1 MIFTLRS
8 SAPEESLAIGRRLGS
23 QLRGSEIVLVS
34 GELGAGKTTFI
45 KGLAQ
50 SLGIPVDEV
59 VSPSY
64 VLMNHYRGAHDLFHF
79 DLYRL
84 GPLPAGLENPVD
96 EYVGA
101 GVVAVEWAQYLGQ
114 DYFSL
119 AGAIAVSIAPG
130 RGDERQVTVSSML
143 PYISPR

>member
-1 MIFTLRS
+1 MIFTLLS
-8 SAPEESLAIGRRLGS
+8 SAPKESLAIGRRLGS

-50 SLGIPVDEV
+50 SLGIPVGDV

-64 VLMNHYRGAHDLFHF
+64 VLMNHYRGTHDLFHF

-101 GVVAVEWAQYLGQ
+101 GVLAVEWAQYLGR

-119 AGAIAVSIAPG
+119 PEAIAVSIEAG
-130 RGDERQVTVSSML
+130 QGDERRVTLSSAL
-143 PYISPR
+143 PYIFPA